1 MRMRTPFSTC
11 PINSSRLE
19 APGFRAYE
27 ETQRKVDAN
36 LAVAVA
42 IRLTVGSVQE
52 SVNVVA
58 AAAEVQSES
67 ATVGRMI
74 SSEQI
79 ANLQLNGRNPMFLA
93 SLVPGVVRTNSI
105 SSFVFNM
112 DNQIVI
118 NGARKEETHITF
130 DGAPA
135 VRTRAAGVPIL
146 QATSCLAC
154 KPPLY

>member
-1 MRMRTPFSTC
+1 MSHKLQVVWILAAAALFAQSDTSGVSGFIRDSSDALVPHAQVLVRNEANSRERRAETDSTGYFV
-11 PINSSRLE
+11 ISSLPAGFYTIRVE

-79 ANLQLNGRNPMFLA
+79 ANLQLNGRNQC
-93 SLVPGVVRTNSI
+93 SWR
-105 SSFVFNM
+105 
-112 DNQIVI
+112 
-118 NGARKEETHITF
+118 R
-130 DGAPA
+130 
-135 VRTRAAGVPIL
+135 
-146 QATSCLAC
+146 
-154 KPPLY
+154 